1 MNARYTVR
9 YTVDDYLDMLEAVMM
24 LWPAEDHYGRHI
36 PMIAASLH
44 DWLHSICPNARQTL
58 YESQEQR

>member
-1 MNARYTVR
+1 
-9 YTVDDYLDMLEAVMM
+9 MM